1 MEAFMNPKR
10 KMRPSSLNDILQ
22 TFSRRK
28 EMVLIPVVIF
38 AGLFLAVSL
47 IVPATYESE
56 AKLLVKERRGVLHH
70 LQQKYFMD
78 YRTERVSYLQ
88 AQMEIIQ
95 SNEVARRVLSRLN
108 PGQKDLSLNQIN
120 RFKKSIKVFSPP
132 GYDLTNSDILL
143 VRVTDHNPENAA
155 KGADGLSEEYINYT
169 YELKGRTDKQTV
181 DFLEKQA
188 QIQLEKMRQA
198 EDQIKNFEKRSGP
211 ELAFLI
217 ATCRS
222 KGTPGELVSLN
233 QDFLR
238 AKTSLV
244 ESEQFLARLKTMVQE
259 GTIPPKMFRDN
270 PVLATVRENLIRL
283 EGQLAGLQERYGEV
297 GLKTRVIQKKIEKN
311 KQIFNQ
317 EIKADLQGRAVEM
330 TALKT
335 RLDSFKKVMDQYSGL
350 AQKQLDYS
358 KLVRAY
364 EILEEGYQD
373 LLRDLQQARFSQAM
387 DLNKLASIEI
397 IDPPQVPKHSV
408 SPNILFNTLLGGMI
422 GIIAGL
428 ILAFVFSTLDQTF
441 QSSTEVEQ
449 YLSMPV
455 LGSVPRQ

>member
-1 MEAFMNPKR
+1 VEAFLNPK
-10 KMRPSSLNDILQ
+10 KKIRPSSLHDILQ
-22 TFSRRK
+22 IFSRRK

-47 IVPATYESE
+47 ITPSNYESE
-56 AKLLVKERRGVLHH
+56 AKLLIKERRGVLQH

-88 AQMEIIQ
+88 AQIEILL
-95 SNEVARRVLSRLN
+95 SDEVARRALRLLN
-108 PGQKDLSLNQIN
+108 PGLKDFSASQIN

-155 KGADGLSEEYINYT
+155 KGAEGLVEEYINYT
-169 YELKGRTDKQTV
+169 YDLKGKTDKQTV

-222 KGTPGELVSLN
+222 KGAPGELISLN
-233 QDFLR
+233 QDFLK

-244 ESEQFLARLKTMVQE
+244 ESEQLLSRLKILVQE

-270 PVLATVRENLIRL
+270 PVLAGIRENLIRL
-283 EGQLAGLQERYGEV
+283 EGQLAGLQEHYGEV
-297 GLKTRVIQKKIEKN
+297 DLKNRVIHKKIEKN

-317 EIKADLQGRAVEM
+317 EIKADLQGRAAEM
-330 TALKT
+330 AALKA
-335 RLDSFKKVMDQYSGL
+335 RLDSLKKIMDQYGGL

-364 EILEEGYQD
+364 EVLEEGYQA

-387 DLNKLASIEI
+387 DLDRLASIEI
-397 IDPPQVPKHSV
+397 IDHPQVPKHSV
-408 SPNILFNTLLGGMI
+408 SPNILFNTLLGSMI
-422 GIIAGL
+422 GIMAGL
-428 ILAFVFSTLDQTF
+428 ILAFIFSTLDQTF
-441 QSSTEVEQ
+441 QSPAEVEQ

-455 LGSVPRQ
+455 LGSVPRE

>member
-1 MEAFMNPKR
+1 MNPERKR
-10 KMRPSSLNDILQ
+10 RPSSLHDILKI
-22 TFSRRK
+22 FSRRK

-47 IVPATYESE
+47 IAPSNYESE
-56 AKLLVKERRGVLHH
+56 GKILIKERRGVLHH

-78 YRTERVSYLQ
+78 YRTERASYLQ

-95 SNEVARRVLSRLN
+95 SDEVSRRVLGRLN
-108 PGQKDLSLNQIN
+108 PGQKDLSAGQIN

-155 KGADGLSEEYINYT
+155 KGADGLVEEYINYT

-198 EDQIKNFEKRSGP
+198 EDQIKNYEKRSGP
-211 ELAFLI
+211 ELVFLI

-222 KGTPGELVSLN
+222 KGAPGELISLN
-233 QDFLR
+233 QDFLK
-238 AKTSLV
+238 AKTSLA

-270 PVLATVRENLIRL
+270 PVLAGVRENLIRL

-297 GLKTRVIQKKIEKN
+297 GLKNRVILKKIEKN

-317 EIKADLQGRAVEM
+317 EIKADLQGRAAEM
-330 TALKT
+330 AALKAS
-335 RLDSFKKVMDQYSGL
+335 LDSLKKIMDQYSGL

-358 KLVRAY
+358 KLVRVY

-387 DLNKLASIEI
+387 DLNKLVSIEI
-397 IDPPQVPKHSV
+397 IDRPQVPKHSV
-408 SPNILFNTLLGGMI
+408 TPNIFFNTLLGGMI

-428 ILAFVFSTLDQTF
+428 ILALVFSTLDQTF
-441 QSSTEVEQ
+441 QSPDEVEQ
-449 YLSMPV
+449 FLNMPV